1 VNQEIYQHWKMDE
14 ALINLPPTPMELG
27 SINQAVRQVD
37 ASSSASGLTEPLRA
51 QLCWNLFENL

>member
-1 VNQEIYQHWKMDE
+1 MDE

-37 ASSSASGLTEPLRA
+37 AYSSASGLTEPIRA
-51 QLCWNLFENL
+51 QLGWNLFENL